1 VRLLRMSE
9 KEKLPKLKTNSKLI
23 ELHEEI
29 NGVIG
34 LLEEDEMDIP
44 DLNNLIHA
52 AATIMTQTLTE
63 PSKRSKNKR
72 DVKLWKLRMQK
83 QMSSWR
89 KELSIIAETGTGSD
103 SGKLNKKKRKIF
115 QKYRVTN
122 DSEVAQ
128 LTETL

>member
-1 VRLLRMSE
+1 MSE

-122 DSEVAQ
+122 DSEVAK